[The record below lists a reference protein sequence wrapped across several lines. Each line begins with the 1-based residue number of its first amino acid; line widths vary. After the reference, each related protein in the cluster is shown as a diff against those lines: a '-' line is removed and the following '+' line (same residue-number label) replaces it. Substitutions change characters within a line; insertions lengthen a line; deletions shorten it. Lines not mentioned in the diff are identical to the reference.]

1 MKKNTIYSAPAGI
14 NCMRQCNHPNADIIH
29 NAIDACGDE
38 CATVLTTGEGGNDKG
53 S

>member
-1 MKKNTIYSAPAGI
+1 MKKTLFILPLLALTACDSATT
-14 NCMRQCNHPNADIIH
+14 PNADIIH
-29 NAIDACGDE
+29 TAIDACGDE